1 MDLSVSKKIFFQ
13 SLSHF
18 QSVVEKRNT
27 IPILSN
33 LKLKAYNGSLEVTA
47 TDLALEISE
56 KILANIKTEGELTI
70 PSQLLFDIVRKAPED
85 SRIELREESE
95 SGQVFIFFGD
105 SKFSLPYLPTSD
117 FPEMEEENLNQS
129 ISLDSK
135 KLSYLL
141 NDTKFSMGVDESR
154 QYLNGIYFHH
164 IENKL
169 IAVATDGH
177 RLSKCQVICEQN
189 FTDFEGIIIPKK
201 TVFEITKILE
211 NVSESIKLS
220 FSKTKIKL
228 DLKNLILTSKL
239 LNANFPDYES
249 VIPKKNDGK
258 LHYDFIIASQPY
270 RSRISAEKKVKYVID
285 PMIKSLDKN
294 GKLVVVH
301 ACGGDPGNQIV
312 KKIWPKEKPF
322 PSLHDSIVKYIK
334 NNTDKEFLRDLKFH
348 KKQKIKYILRALPN
362 EISGGIATS
371 LIFSAWNAAV
381 YVNQISDEQIMRAER
396 QKNYQKIVQQIVN
409 KYQGIYFNNELF
421 VIEKK

>member
-189 FTDFEGIIIPKK
+189 FADFEGIIIPKK

-249 VIPKKNDGK
+249 VIPKKNELIMKTDSDSFAETIDRVSTVSSEKFRTVK
-258 LHYDFIIASQPY
+258 LD
-270 RSRISAEKKVKYVID
+270 ISENLCVVSSFGQEKSAGTEQLKVEYSGPNIN
-285 PMIKSLDKN
+285 IN
-294 GKLVVVH
+294 FN
-301 ACGGDPGNQIV
+301 A
-312 KKIWPKEKPF
+312 
-322 PSLHDSIVKYIK
+322 
-334 NNTDKEFLRDLKFH
+334 
-348 KKQKIKYILRALPN
+348 KYILDVLSILKKG
-362 EISGGIATS
+362 EISLSFSIDTAPTVLESIESPDS
-371 LIFSAWNAAV
+371 L
-381 YVNQISDEQIMRAER
+381 YLIMQMRS
-396 QKNYQKIVQQIVN
+396 
-409 KYQGIYFNNELF
+409 
-421 VIEKK
+421 